1 MKKSKAEAKQ
11 PAKSGGA
18 RLQAAAL
25 PFRQRDR
32 LEILLVSSL
41 DTGRWIVPKGWP
53 MKGRTIAQSALQEAY
68 EEAGVKGAIESE
80 PIGTFNYD
88 KRRRNGAV
96 LRCVVEVFPLEVKA
110 QARSWPEKSAR
121 VLRWCDWAQAAE
133 LVDDAGLGDIIRTFA
148 AAREPAMA
156 N

>member
-1 MKKSKAEAKQ
+1 MKRSSKDSKE
-11 PAKSGGA
+11 PATPGSV

-53 MKGRTIAQSALQEAY
+53 MKGRTIAQSALREAY
-68 EEAGVKGAIESE
+68 EEAGVKGAIA
-80 PIGTFNYD
+80 PKPVGTFNYD

-96 LRCVVEVFPLEVKA
+96 LRCVVEVFPLEVKT
-110 QARSWPEKSAR
+110 QARTWPEKSAR

-148 AAREPAMA
+148 AARQPAMA
-156 N
+156 G

>member
-11 PAKSGGA
+11 PAKAGSA

-53 MKGRTIAQSALQEAY
+53 M
-68 EEAGVKGAIESE
+68 
-80 PIGTFNYD
+80 
-88 KRRRNGAV
+88 
-96 LRCVVEVFPLEVKA
+96 
-110 QARSWPEKSAR
+110 
-121 VLRWCDWAQAAE
+121 
-133 LVDDAGLGDIIRTFA
+133 
-148 AAREPAMA
+148 
-156 N
+156 